1 MKFKCRACKNLLKKE
16 VLDLGHQPPSNAYL
30 RHEQL
35 FTHEKTYPLKLY
47 ICESCWLAQ
56 LPEYA
61 KAEDLFTNDYAYF
74 SSTSSSWCKHAEKF
88 VDLAKNKLSLNK
100 QSFVVELASN
110 DGYLLQYVKKRDI
123 PCLGIE
129 PTMAAAKVAKEK
141 GIDTISKFFGSALAQ
156 EIIEN
161 SKFGLAD
168 LVVANNV
175 VAHVPDINDFLKGIY
190 TILKPSGTCSIEF
203 PHILN
208 LIKENQFDTIY
219 HEHFSYFSLKVM
231 RRIANEVGLFIEDVE
246 EIPTHG
252 GSLRVWFKKI
262 KPLKIS
268 PIVEKILDCES
279 KFQLDSLYCYQNFQE
294 RAFQVK
300 LDFLSFLIQSKQ
312 KKLNIY
318 GYGAAAKGN
327 TLLNYLGVKN
337 DLIKGIADKAKSKQ
351 GKFMPGSHIP
361 IISIEELVKN
371 KPDYIIVFPWNL
383 ISEIKAQL
391 KGFKLITIMP
401 KIKYWD

>member
-1 MKFKCRACKNLLKKE
+1 M
-16 VLDLGHQPPSNAYL
+16 
-30 RHEQL
+30 
-35 FTHEKTYPLKLY
+35 
-47 ICESCWLAQ
+47 
-56 LPEYA
+56 
-61 KAEDLFTNDYAYF
+61 
-74 SSTSSSWCKHAEKF
+74 
-88 VDLAKNKLSLNK
+88 DLAKNKLSLNK

-141 GIDTISKFFGSALAQ
+141 GIDTISKFFGSELAQ

-190 TILKPSGTCSIEF
+190 TILKPSGSCSIEF

-231 RRIANEVGLFIEDVE
+231 RRIASEVGLFIEDVE
-246 EIPTHG
+246 EIQTHG

-279 KFQLDSLYCYQNFQE
+279 KFQLDSLFCYKNFQE